1 MFFPLAHRLFVFTA
15 LLACALPLYA
25 QTEVDPVEKADY
37 RVDVDDVISVHV
49 FAEEDLTLD
58 LRVDGRGTI
67 SYPFLGEVPVA
78 GLTTDEIDLIITKG
92 LKGDYLINPRVRVS
106 VAKYRLFYV
115 NGEVEAPGAYE
126 YRPSLTVHRAISM
139 AGGFTER
146 AARRKIDVIREK
158 DLSREP
164 VRVKLDDS
172 VGPGDIVTVRES
184 FF

>member
-1 MFFPLAHRLFVFTA
+1 MFFPLTHRLFVFTA
-15 LLACALPLYA
+15 LLACALPSFA
-25 QTEVDPVEKADY
+25 QTEAEQPENVGY
-37 RVDVDDVISVHV
+37 RVDIDDVISIHV
-49 FAEEDLTLD
+49 FGEEDLTLD
-58 LRVDGRGTI
+58 LRVDGKGTI
-67 SYPFLGEVPVA
+67 SYPFLGEVRVA
-78 GLTTDEIDLIITKG
+78 GLSTDEIDLIITKG

-106 VAKYRLFYV
+106 VAQYRLFYV
-115 NGEVEAPGAYE
+115 NGEVAAPGAYE
-126 YRPSLTVHRAISM
+126 YRPRLTVHRAISM

-164 VRVKLDDS
+164 ARVTLDDS